1 MLKNT
6 IGICIVL
13 LSMTACS
20 GRTAPTQGLQVPDQ
34 QWSTAYMVKAEPMIA
49 VRLVSAPFVD
59 VMVPEATNELRAG
72 WHTISAGKGQLS
84 TADGIV
90 LGSSYVL
97 STRGGARPPVLLR
110 RSIKNNEHQSFRG
123 DIRILAVNN
132 RVEVGEVVAME
143 HYLEGVLS
151 AELGA
156 RVAPAALEAQ
166 AVAARS
172 YALTRYLA
180 RKNEPWN
187 IEGSTAD
194 QDYKGI
200 PGFGADKF
208 QRAVSRSRGLVL
220 TWHNQPV
227 PAYFSAASGGKT
239 ESPDNVWPE
248 RFMPDGVSKPS
259 VVMTSVYDPD
269 AEAGAALWGNPAH
282 WEWTCTIPLK
292 ELGQVMETHVRGR
305 DITDVK
311 NASYSIT
318 SQRVMT
324 VDLIL
329 ADGTTV
335 TVPGTILKSKVG
347 GTRLRSLLWTSYDVK
362 DGVLNISGRGYGHGV
377 GMSQIS
383 AWAMAHRGESHEAI
397 LARFYPG
404 ATLERW
410 W

>member
-1 MLKNT
+1 MSRNT
-6 IGICIVL
+6 IGIFIFSL
-13 LSMTACS
+13 LVMTACS
-20 GRTAPTQGLQVPDQ
+20 GRTPPTQGPQVPGQ
-34 QWSTAYMVKAEPMIA
+34 RWPTAYVVKAEPLIA
-49 VRLVSAPFVD
+49 VRLISAPFVD

-72 WHTISAGKGQLS
+72 WHTISAGGGLLS
-84 TADGIV
+84 VDGASV
-90 LGSSYVL
+90 GTSTLVL
-97 STRGGARPPVLLR
+97 STRGGARPPAMLR
-110 RSIKNNEHQSFRG
+110 RGPGNEQQSYG
-123 DIRILAVNN
+123 GEIRIRAVEN

-143 HYLEGVLS
+143 QYLEGVLS

-208 QRAVSRSRGLVL
+208 HRAVFRTRGLVL

-269 AEAGAALWGNPAH
+269 AEAGAALWGNPLH
-282 WEWTCTIPLK
+282 WEWTCSIALK
-292 ELGQVMETHVRGR
+292 ELTQLMESQVRGR
-305 DITDVK
+305 EITDVK
-311 NASYSIT
+311 NASYSIG

-329 ADGTTV
+329 VDGTTV
-335 TVPGTILKSKVG
+335 TVPGTVLKSKVG
-347 GTRLRSLLWTSYDVK
+347 GTKLRSLLWTSYDVK
-362 DGVLNISGRGYGHGV
+362 DGALMISGRGYGHGV
-377 GMSQIS
+377 GMSQVS
-383 AWAMAHRGESHEAI
+383 AWAMAARGESHESI